1 MTFTN
6 TTANILKGDR
16 MDTTNN
22 KIRITEEGIRN
33 LMTDPKIVNIFRQV
47 LADREGAVER
57 VRKQLRLE
65 IVK

>member
-47 LADREGAVER
+47 RADREGAVER